1 LEITIL
7 VAIISAIL
15 GPLIVTK
22 YKAYLDK
29 KAKKEDPIFTTLKAN
44 SLVDDLLEQIKQ
56 DEKADRVWIS
66 QFHNGGNF
74 YPTGKS
80 ISKFSVMFEHSS
92 PGIKT
97 IQETFT
103 NIPVSLFNRPLM
115 QLYTAGEI
123 LIPAYTKDMD
133 FGLKTFAEG
142 LETKSSYIFS
152 LKDLNGNFVGT
163 LGVEWTTKP
172 KKLNETSIDNLRTK
186 AISIGTILSTYLY
199 TTQNK

>member
-1 LEITIL
+1 MEITIL
-7 VAIISAIL
+7 VAVISAIL

-29 KAKKEDPIFTTLKAN
+29 KSKKEDPIVTTLIAN
-44 SLVDDLLEQIKQ
+44 SLVDDILEQIKR
-56 DEKADRVWIS
+56 DEKADRVWVS

-80 ISKFSVMFEHSS
+80 ISKFSVMFEHTV
-92 PGIKT
+92 PGVKT

-123 LIPAYTKDMD
+123 LIPVYTKDMD
-133 FGLKTFAEG
+133 FGLTTFADG
-142 LETKSSYIFS
+142 LDTKSSYIFS

-163 LGVEWTTKP
+163 LGIEWTTKP
-172 KKLNETSIDNLRTK
+172 KKLSDSSLEDLRAK

-199 TTQNK
+199 TSQIK

>member
-1 LEITIL
+1 MEITIL
-7 VAIISAIL
+7 VAVISAIL
-15 GPLIVTK
+15 GPLIVAK
-22 YKAYLDK
+22 YKVYLDK
-29 KAKKEDPIFTTLKAN
+29 KSKKEDPIFTTLKAN
-44 SLVDDLLEQIKQ
+44 SLVDELLEQIKQ
-56 DEKADRVWIS
+56 DEKADRIWVS

-80 ISKFSVMFEHSS
+80 ISKFSVMFEHTS
-92 PGIKT
+92 PGVKT

-115 QLYTAGEI
+115 QLYTVREI

-142 LETKSSYIFS
+142 LDTKSSYIFA
-152 LKDLNGNFVGT
+152 LMDLNGNFIGT
-163 LGVEWTTKP
+163 LGVEWITKP
-172 KKLNETSIDNLRTK
+172 KKLNETSLDNLRTK

-199 TTQNK
+199 TTHSK

>member
-1 LEITIL
+1 MEITIL

-29 KAKKEDPIFTTLKAN
+29 KIKKEDPIVTTLMAN
-44 SLVDDLLEQIKQ
+44 SLVDDILEQIKR
-56 DEKADRVWIS
+56 DEKADRVWVS

-80 ISKFSVMFEHSS
+80 ISKFSVMFEHTI
-92 PGIKT
+92 PGVKT

-133 FGLKTFAEG
+133 FGLTTFADG
-142 LETKSSYIFS
+142 LDTKSSYIFA
-152 LKDLNGNFVGT
+152 LKDLNGNFIGT
-163 LGVEWTTKP
+163 LGIEWTSKP
-172 KKLNETSIDNLRTK
+172 KKLSEASLEDLRVK
-186 AISIGTILSTYLY
+186 SISIGTILSTYLY
-199 TTQNK
+199 TQQLK